1 MVMGLIRL
9 RQTAIGREEHNYP
22 VNTAETD
29 AHSITGKFYWC
40 DVLKLLPLILDKYR
54 NRIQLIYMDPPFM
67 TGQTFRFKQPVGV
80 EGWRGNREY
89 IIEHIAY
96 DDMGKAGKEA
106 FLSKMRK
113 VLTYAYHLLSPEGSL
128 FLHVDYRTSA
138 YLRIMLDEI
147 FGEENLLNEIIWHY
161 RSGEGQKNTSAGS
174 MIPFCSTGNRVI
186 IILIWKRLVS
196 QGEGQ
201 GVTI

>member
-1 MVMGLIRL
+1 MYGCLVLLQIYLYIPDACQVVILNNKSLDKLKNMVMGLIRL

-80 EGWRGNREY
+80 EGWRGIGN
-89 IIEHIAY
+89 I
-96 DDMGKAGKEA
+96 
-106 FLSKMRK
+106 
-113 VLTYAYHLLSPEGSL
+113 
-128 FLHVDYRTSA
+128 
-138 YLRIMLDEI
+138 
-147 FGEENLLNEIIWHY
+147 LLNISPMMTWGKRE
-161 RSGEGQKNTSAGS
+161 KK
-174 MIPFCSTGNRVI
+174 PFYQR
-186 IILIWKRLVS
+186 
-196 QGEGQ
+196 
-201 GVTI
+201 